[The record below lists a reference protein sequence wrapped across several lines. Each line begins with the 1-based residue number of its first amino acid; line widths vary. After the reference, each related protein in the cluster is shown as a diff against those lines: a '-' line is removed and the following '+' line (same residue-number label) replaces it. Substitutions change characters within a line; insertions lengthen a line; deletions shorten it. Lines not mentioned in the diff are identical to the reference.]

1 MIKKMKKRPNFVL
14 IITDQHR
21 GDYLG
26 CAGDPI
32 LKTPHIDSIAKS
44 GVQFNRFYVSNPVCM
59 PNRATLMTGR
69 TPSAHGVRQ
78 NGIPLPLSSN
88 TFVEML
94 RNAGYQTGLI
104 GKSHLQN
111 FTSHPPINS
120 NKEVRDGYVVPAAE
134 LREALKSTFMD
145 GKYNQERPDFWDNP
159 DASLELPFYGYEHV
173 DLCFG
178 HGDECGGDYYW
189 WLKSQRKDADEL
201 IGAKNGLEHH
211 YSVLQAWRTKVPE
224 KLYPTAWIADHA
236 HKYIREYAKS
246 KRNRPFYL
254 VASFPDPH
262 HPFTPPGKYW
272 DMYKPEQMDVPEA
285 YNVND
290 WEAPPHVKALLDRR
304 DEGLAPED
312 GVMSYGINLR
322 EALEA
327 RALTCGMISMIDDG
341 VGKILSALKSNGLED
356 NTIVMFTSDHGDHLG
371 DHCLLRKGPAHYR
384 ELVRVAFLW
393 SDPESDVAGA
403 ETEVLSGTI
412 DISATVLDRA
422 KVLPYNGLQGQSL
435 LSVAD
440 NPQSPGPRDA
450 ILIEEDNQRILPVL
464 GQDPKART
472 LITQQWRLSVYHGH
486 DWGELYD
493 LNNDPGELKN
503 LWDKQDYRDIKM
515 SLFERLIQ
523 EQIALNDTSP
533 LPLGR
538 A

>member
-1 MIKKMKKRPNFVL
+1 MKKRPNFLL
-14 IITDQHR
+14 IMTDQHR
-21 GDYLG
+21 ADYLG
-26 CAGDPI
+26 CAGHPI

-78 NGIPLPLSSN
+78 NGIPLPLSAN

-94 RNAGYQTGLI
+94 RNAGYQTGLV

-120 NKEVRDGYVVPAAE
+120 NKEIRDGYVAPAAE
-134 LREALKSTFMD
+134 LKEALKGTFMD

-189 WLKSQRKDADEL
+189 WLKSQRKDADDL

-236 HKYIREYAKS
+236 NKYIREYAKS

-304 DEGLAPED
+304 DEGLPPED
-312 GVMSYGINLR
+312 GIMSYGINLQQ
-322 EALEA
+322 ALEA
-327 RALTCGMISMIDDG
+327 RALTCGMISMVDDG

-403 ETEVLSGTI
+403 ETEALSGTI

-422 KVLPYNGLQGQSL
+422 RVLPFNGLQGKSL

-440 NPQSPGPRDA
+440 NPQSLGPRDA
-450 ILIEEDNQRILPVL
+450 ILIEEDNQRSLPVL

-503 LWDKQDYRDIKM
+503 LWDKKDYRDIKM

>member
-1 MIKKMKKRPNFVL
+1 MGKRPNFVL

-21 GDYLG
+21 ADYLG
-26 CAGDPI
+26 CAGHPV
-32 LKTPHIDSIAKS
+32 LKTPNIDSIAKS

-88 TFVEML
+88 TFVDML
-94 RNAGYQTGLI
+94 RSAGYQTALV

-111 FTSHPPINS
+111 FTTYPPLNQDDEIPAGYTPPQDNL
-120 NKEVRDGYVVPAAE
+120 KEAQKDAFLDGNY
-134 LREALKSTFMD
+134 K
-145 GKYNQERPDFWDNP
+145 QERPDFWDSP
-159 DASLELPFYGYEHV
+159 DAKLDLPFYGYEHV

-189 WLKSQRKDADEL
+189 WLKSQREDADAL
-201 IGAKNGLEHH
+201 IGPENALQHD

-224 KLYPTAWIADHA
+224 NLYPTAWIADHA
-236 HKYIREYAKS
+236 EKYIVDYARSDKDS
-246 KRNRPFYL
+246 PFYM

-262 HPFTPPGKYW
+262 HPFTPPGRYW
-272 DMYKPEQMDVPEA
+272 DMYKPEQMEVPNA

-290 WEAPPHVKALLDRR
+290 WEPPAHVRALLKRR
-304 DEGLAPED
+304 DEGLPPED
-312 GVMSYGINLR
+312 GIMSYGINAQ

-327 RALTCGMISMIDDG
+327 RALTCGMISMVDDG
-341 VGKILSALKSNGLED
+341 VGKILSALKANGLNE

-371 DHCLLRKGPAHYR
+371 DHCLLRKGPAHYS

-393 SDPESDVAGA
+393 SDPESSIAGA
-403 ETEVLSGTI
+403 QTEAISGTI
-412 DISATVLDRA
+412 DISATILDRA
-422 KVLPYNGLQGQSL
+422 KVAPYNGLQGRSL
-435 LSVAD
+435 LSVT
-440 NPQSPGPRDA
+440 NKPETTGPRDA

-464 GQDPKART
+464 GKDPKART
-472 LITQQWRLSVYHGH
+472 LITQNWRLSVYHGH
-486 DWGELYD
+486 EWGELYD
-493 LNNDPGELKN
+493 LENDPGELDN
-503 LWDKQDYRDIKM
+503 LWDHTAHQDIKM
-515 SLFERLIQ
+515 SLLARLVQ

>member
-1 MIKKMKKRPNFVL
+1 MP
-14 IITDQHR
+14 IISAARDT
-21 GDYLG
+21 
-26 CAGDPI
+26 PV
-32 LKTPHIDSIAKS
+32 LKTPNIDSIANT

-94 RNAGYQTGLI
+94 RDAGYRTALV

-111 FTSHPPINS
+111 FTTFPPMNTETDTPEDYTAPQEDK
-120 NKEVRDGYVVPAAE
+120 KEAQIGA
-134 LREALKSTFMD
+134 FMD
-145 GKYNQERPDFWDNP
+145 GNYKQERPDFWNNP
-159 DASLELPFYGYEHV
+159 DAKLDLPFYGYEHV

-189 WLKSQRKDADEL
+189 WLKGRRDDADDL
-201 IGAKNGLEHH
+201 RGPKNGMPHD

-224 KLYPTAWIADHA
+224 ELYPTAWIADHA
-236 HKYIREYAKS
+236 EKYINDYAKS
-246 KRNRPFYL
+246 DDDAPFYM

-272 DMYKPEQMDVPEA
+272 DMYKPEQMEVPES

-290 WEAPPHVKALLDRR
+290 WQPPPHVQALLDRR
-304 DEGLAPED
+304 DEGKPPED
-312 GVMSYGINLR
+312 GIMSYGINAQ

-327 RALTCGMISMIDDG
+327 RALTCGMIAMVDDS
-341 VGKILSALKSNGLED
+341 VGKILAALKANGLDE
-356 NTIVMFTSDHGDHLG
+356 NTVVMFTSDHGDHLG
-371 DHCLLRKGPAHYR
+371 DHCMLRKGPAHYR

-393 SDPESDVAGA
+393 SDPDSDVNGA
-403 ETEVLSGTI
+403 DTEALSGTI
-412 DISATVLDRA
+412 DISATILDRA
-422 KVLPYNGLQGQSL
+422 KVAPYNGLQGKSM
-435 LSVAD
+435 LSVAAD
-440 NPQSPGPRDA
+440 PGSTGPRDA
-450 ILIEEDNQRILPVL
+450 VLVEEDNQRILPVL
-464 GQDPKART
+464 GKDPKART
-472 LITQQWRLSVYHGH
+472 LITKDWRISVYYGH

-493 LNNDPGELKN
+493 LEKDPGELKN
-503 LWDKQDYRDIKM
+503 LWDSEEHRDAKM
-515 SLFERLIQ
+515 AMMERLVQ

-533 LPLGR
+533 QPLGR

>member
-1 MIKKMKKRPNFVL
+1 MTDRPNFIL

-21 GDYLG
+21 ADYLG
-26 CAGDPI
+26 CAGHPV
-32 LKTPHIDSIAKS
+32 LKTPNIDSIANS

-94 RNAGYQTGLI
+94 RDAGYRTALV

-111 FTSHPPINS
+111 FTTFPPMNTETDTPEDYTAPREDK
-120 NKEVRDGYVVPAAE
+120 KEAQKGA
-134 LREALKSTFMD
+134 FMD
-145 GKYNQERPDFWDNP
+145 GNYKQERPDFWDNP
-159 DASLELPFYGYEHV
+159 DAKLDLPFYGYEHV

-189 WLKSQRKDADEL
+189 WLKGHRDDADDL
-201 IGAKNGLEHH
+201 RGPKNGMPHD

-224 KLYPTAWIADHA
+224 ELYPTAWIADHA
-236 HKYIREYAKS
+236 EKYINDYAKS
-246 KRNRPFYL
+246 DDDAPFYM

-272 DMYKPEQMDVPEA
+272 DLYKPEQMEVPES

-290 WEAPPHVKALLDRR
+290 WQPPPHVQALLDQR
-304 DEGLAPED
+304 DEGKPPED
-312 GVMSYGINLR
+312 GIMSYGINAQ

-327 RALTCGMISMIDDG
+327 RALTCGMIAMVDDG
-341 VGKILSALKSNGLED
+341 VGKILAALKANGLDE
-356 NTIVMFTSDHGDHLG
+356 NTVVMFTSDHGDHLG
-371 DHCLLRKGPAHYR
+371 DHCMLRKGPAHYR

-393 SDPESDVAGA
+393 SDPDSDVNGA
-403 ETEVLSGTI
+403 NTEALSGTM

-422 KVLPYNGLQGQSL
+422 KVAPYNGLQGKSL
-435 LSVAD
+435 LSVAAD
-440 NPQSPGPRDA
+440 PCSTGPRDA
-450 ILIEEDNQRILPVL
+450 VLIEEDNQRILPVL
-464 GQDPKART
+464 GKDPKART
-472 LITQQWRLSVYHGH
+472 LITKDWRISVYYGH

-493 LNNDPGELKN
+493 LENDPGELTN
-503 LWDKQDYRDIKM
+503 LWDSAEHQDSKM
-515 SLFERLIQ
+515 TMMERLVQ

-533 LPLGR
+533 QPLGR